1 MKIVSTRPTITRREL
16 EGVLDCLINDELT
29 TGEAVKNFEQETANL
44 LGIRHALAVN
54 SVTAA
59 YHLVFQALEIN
70 ADSEVIIPSF
80 FHQAPL
86 NSLRITGGKAVLVD
100 NEENSLFPSI
110 DDIKSKITEKTRAI
124 VLGHMFGYHFDIS
137 ALADISVP
145 VIEDISHAVGSELNE
160 EQVGRKGA
168 FTVLS
173 FAPDMIITT
182 GTGGMVLTSNSR
194 AYGSMKDMRGVR
206 NDMTSFEYTMT
217 DFQGAMGLSQIQKIS
232 GLLKRRREIA
242 RIYHEAVRLTPHK
255 SLFPYSDNFAYQT
268 FPVLF
273 DATAEK
279 VSKYWKKNG
288 IEVVPALE
296 YPLHMITGEKGFD
309 YPNSDRLARKLFMLP
324 LYPTLSRKEIEKISK
339 LAAGF
344 I

>member
-1 MKIVSTRPTITRREL
+1 
-16 EGVLDCLINDELT
+16 
-29 TGEAVKNFEQETANL
+29 
-44 LGIRHALAVN
+44 
-54 SVTAA
+54 
-59 YHLVFQALEIN
+59 
-70 ADSEVIIPSF
+70 
-80 FHQAPL
+80 
-86 NSLRITGGKAVLVD
+86 
-100 NEENSLFPSI
+100 
-110 DDIKSKITEKTRAI
+110 
-124 VLGHMFGYHFDIS
+124 
-137 ALADISVP
+137 
-145 VIEDISHAVGSELNE
+145 
-160 EQVGRKGA
+160 
-168 FTVLS
+168 
-173 FAPDMIITT
+173 
-182 GTGGMVLTSNSR
+182 
-194 AYGSMKDMRGVR
+194 MKDMRGVR